1 MTFFTVFPFLRAG
14 TREEYSRE
22 VVLETLL
29 WPLSIRNG
37 SDQSCLFRRR
47 LVNNV
52 DTAPFNSS
60 EYAMENTK
68 PDAAENLPTMTD
80 TVPSGVVPTS
90 DAARVKD
97 IENSI
102 DIGDPSLTV
111 TYGAQTMQEISR
123 FADDLLSRVRAK
135 DSGQVGETLTDLMVR
150 VKSVDIGEI
159 GGEKRGILERIPVI
173 GSFFNSM
180 ERTIAKFN
188 TLAEQVS
195 VITDKLEEAMVG
207 LLHDVNVLQ
216 ALYDH
221 NANFH
226 RDLTAYIEAGKRKV
240 EDVRNNEL
248 PALKAAADAS
258 DDSMEAQKVRD
269 LAEQIN
275 RFERRL
281 HDLQIS
287 RTITVQTAPQI
298 RLIQSNNQTLAEK
311 IQTSI
316 LTTIPIWKSQM
327 VLALS
332 IQGQK
337 NAAMLQKSVADTT
350 NDMLRKNAELLEQS
364 SIETA
369 KQVERSVVDIDTLR
383 EVQARLV
390 HTIEESM
397 RIAQEG
403 REKRIAAEK
412 ELGQM
417 ETQLKEKLT
426 SLAARKTQDTIE
438 AASGQEALPEG
449 TPPTDGD
456 APKGE

>member
-1 MTFFTVFPFLRAG
+1 METNKPDTV
-14 TREEYSRE
+14 
-22 VVLETLL
+22 ETLPAL
-29 WPLSIRNG
+29 K
-37 SDQSCLFRRR
+37 DT
-47 LVNNV
+47 V
-52 DTAPFNSS
+52 DTG
-60 EYAMENTK
+60 
-68 PDAAENLPTMTD
+68 NLPAA
-80 TVPSGVVPTS
+80 
-90 DAARVKD
+90 DAARVTD
-97 IENSI
+97 IEKAINF
-102 DIGDPSLTV
+102 GDPSLTV
-111 TYGAQTMQEISR
+111 TYGAQTMQDISR
-123 FADDLLSRVRAK
+123 FADDLLSRVKAK

-150 VKSVDIGEI
+150 VKGIDVSEI
-159 GGEKRGILERIPVI
+159 AGEKRGILERIPII

-188 TLAEQVS
+188 TLSEQVS

-216 ALYDH
+216 QLYQH
-221 NANFH
+221 NENFH
-226 RDLTAYIEAGKRKV
+226 RDLTAYIEAGKRKI
-240 EDVRNNEL
+240 EEVRNNEL

-258 DDSMEAQKVRD
+258 NDAMEAQKVRD

-316 LTTIPIWKSQM
+316 LTTIPLWKSQM

-332 IQGQK
+332 LQGQK
-337 NAAMLQKSVADTT
+337 NAALLQKSVADTT
-350 NDMLRKNAELLEQS
+350 NDMLRRNAEMLEQS

-383 EVQARLV
+383 EVHAKLI

-403 REKRIAAEK
+403 RDKRIAAEK

-417 ETQLKEKLT
+417 EAQLKEKLT
-426 SLAARKTQDTIE
+426 SLAARKTQNAIE
-438 AASGQEALPEG
+438 AASNQQALPEAAAPSADG
-449 TPPTDGD
+449 T
-456 APKGE
+456 KE

>member
-1 MTFFTVFPFLRAG
+1 
-14 TREEYSRE
+14 
-22 VVLETLL
+22 
-29 WPLSIRNG
+29 
-37 SDQSCLFRRR
+37 
-47 LVNNV
+47 
-52 DTAPFNSS
+52 
-60 EYAMENTK
+60 MENTT
-68 PDAAENLPTMTD
+68 PDDAENLPAKAGAAPEENLPATD
-80 TVPSGVVPTS
+80 P
-90 DAARVKD
+90 ARVTD
-97 IENSI
+97 IEKTI
-102 DIGDPSLTV
+102 DFGDPSLTV

-150 VKSVDIGEI
+150 VKDVDVAEI
-159 GGEKRGILERIPVI
+159 AGEKRGILERIPVI

-188 TLAEQVS
+188 TLSEQVS
-195 VITDKLEEAMVG
+195 VITDKLEEAMTG

-216 ALYDH
+216 TLYQH
-221 NANFH
+221 NESFH
-226 RDLTAYIEAGKRKV
+226 RELTAYIEAGKRKV
-240 EDVRNNEL
+240 REVREKEL

-258 DDSMEAQKVRD
+258 SDAMEAQKVRD
-269 LAEQIN
+269 LAGQVN

-298 RLIQSNNQTLAEK
+298 RMIQSNNQTLAEK

-350 NDMLRKNAELLEQS
+350 NDMLRKNAELLDQS
-364 SIETA
+364 SVETA
-369 KQVERSVVDIDTLR
+369 RQVERGVVDIETLR
-383 EVQARLV
+383 DVQAKLV

-397 RIAQEG
+397 RIAAEG
-403 REKRIAAEK
+403 REKRVAAEK
-412 ELGQM
+412 ELGEM

-438 AASGQEALPEG
+438 AASGRQAMPAGQEAG
-449 TPPTDGD
+449 
-456 APKGE
+456 